1 MQRTPDGIGEGQ
13 KIIGVVGVAP
23 WSTLEFLEVL
33 FKQFVV
39 EKDWHYPRVISD
51 INTKIPSRGRHF
63 ELGENDFSPYINVF
77 QNIAIKT
84 FNFPYLKTY

>member
-51 INTKIPSRGRHF
+51 INITIPSRVRNF
-63 ELGENDFSPYINVF
+63 KLGENDFSPYTCS
-77 QNIAIKT
+77 NIEQ
-84 FNFPYLKTY
+84 LKKARSRGYSRNL